1 MTATFDYESFA
12 KSLTKQAE
20 DVLPEDIALQHKKEF
35 LDRIYNFTYIA
46 GEAFS
51 NDECIENSD
60 TAKFLTQVI
69 SEWIFHKY
77 VDLLRSDIPAIY
89 HESILQKLGFVAY
102 EMGRESAVGKLS
114 KDELLKLV
122 EVQLKKSFEKAC
134 SHLLLN
140 GQITQDVYD
149 NAMKLS
155 NIDYMKVENKV
166 AGFRT
171 FNYTLTALCFALLT
185 LGANVFMYDFQY
197 LDIVNTVA
205 LIVLS
210 MYMGFY
216 IGVKKFAR

>member
-1 MTATFDYESFA
+1 MTATFDYENFA
-12 KSLTKQAE
+12 KNLTKQAE

-60 TAKFLTQVI
+60 PAKFLTQVI

-166 AGFRT
+166 VGFRT
-171 FNYTLTALCFALLT
+171 FNYTLTALCLALLT

>member
-1 MTATFDYESFA
+1 M
-12 KSLTKQAE
+12 
-20 DVLPEDIALQHKKEF
+20 
-35 LDRIYNFTYIA
+35 
-46 GEAFS
+46 
-51 NDECIENSD
+51 
-60 TAKFLTQVI
+60 I

-171 FNYTLTALCFALLT
+171 FNYTLTALCLALLT